1 MENFKITNY
10 LEFENALLCS
20 NLDTYHLGGEKSE
33 DQEFQFFEEVNGFIL
48 ERMTDFLV
56 NAEDENDEDF
66 DLEGRLINIFKDPSS
81 SKKRAD
87 DYMQNLA
94 TDIEKVLIATMMKRT
109 ISLDG
114 EPTEKQSKFFNDVC
128 TFYKIPEEKVDE
140 TYNELFAD
148 LLDDF

>member
-20 NLDTYHLGGEKSE
+20 NIDTYHLGGEKSE
-33 DQEFQFFEEVNGFIL
+33 DQEIQFFEELNGFIL
-48 ERMTDFLV
+48 ERMKDFL
-56 NAEDENDEDF
+56 ENTDDVEDF
-66 DLEGRLINIFKDPSS
+66 DIEERLFKIFKDPST

-94 TDIEKVLIATMMKRT
+94 TENEKILIATMIKRT
-109 ISLDG
+109 IILDDY
-114 EPTEKQSKFFNDVC
+114 PSDKQSKFFNDVC
-128 TFYKIPEEKVDE
+128 SFYKIPEEKVEE

>member
-48 ERMTDFLV
+48 ERMTDFLE

-66 DLEGRLINIFKDPSS
+66 DFEGRLINIFKDPTS
-81 SKKRAD
+81 SKKRSD
-87 DYMQNLA
+87 EYMQNLA

-109 ISLDG
+109 ISLD
-114 EPTEKQSKFFNDVC
+114 ESPTEKQTKFFNDVC
-128 TFYKIPEEKVDE
+128 SFYKISEEKVEE
-140 TYNELFAD
+140 TYKELFAD